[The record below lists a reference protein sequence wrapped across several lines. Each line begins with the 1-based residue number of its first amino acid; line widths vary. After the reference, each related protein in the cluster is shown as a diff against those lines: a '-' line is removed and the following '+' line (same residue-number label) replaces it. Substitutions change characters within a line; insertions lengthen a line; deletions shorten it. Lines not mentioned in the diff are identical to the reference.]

1 MRGLHSSAFRFTLVV
16 SCLATFDAGSIAR
29 ASSISIKDLGNLGGG
44 SSTAL
49 YINNEGD
56 VAGTST
62 LSGGG
67 SNAFFFSGTV
77 VNATMEDIPSFAG
90 ANINSSNPF
99 GLNDLGEVSG
109 TAQGSSG
116 LQAFVYS
123 TSLGLVNVG
132 SLGGTIGQG
141 GGLAGTGS
149 YAGTVVGSGYLS
161 GNSSSRA
168 MVSGPSV
175 VGGQTVYN
183 NPANLGTLGGASAY
197 AEYINNNGQIAGIS
211 GTGGGTQAFYLDSP
225 GAAITPSSNITLGG
239 TNSSVNGINS
249 SGWVIGQSQ
258 LSTGTNQQAF
268 VYEPGTTPQLF
279 NLGSLNGTTGSSSA
293 KAINS
298 SGQVVGQTD
307 VNVGGTNYKQAYL
320 AQYQYSSSL
329 GTFTWVMTD
338 IGTLDNGVGNSLA
351 VAINNSGAIV
361 GTSTNTT
368 GGTDP
373 FLYLNGNMIDL
384 NDPALL
390 AGTGYTQLLSVTG
403 INDNGQIIGRG
414 TTTSGATDAF
424 ILTYSSVTPVPEPS
438 TFRAIALTL
447 VMCCITRKVLC

>member
-1 MRGLHSSAFRFTLVV
+1 MAQ
-16 SCLATFDAGSIAR
+16 
-29 ASSISIKDLGNLGGG
+29 ASSLSIIDLGNLGGG

-62 LSGGG
+62 LAGGG

-77 VNATMEDIPSFAG
+77 VNATMDDIPTFPG
-90 ANINSSNPF
+90 ATINSSNPF
-99 GLNDLGEVSG
+99 GLNDIGEVSG

-123 TSLGLVNVG
+123 STLGLVNAG
-132 SLGGTIGQG
+132 SLGGTIAQG
-141 GGLAGTGS
+141 GGIAGTGT

-168 MVSGPSV
+168 MVSNPSV

-183 NPANLGTLGGASAY
+183 NPSNLGTLGGSSAY

-211 GTGGGTQAFYLDSP
+211 GTSSGGTQAFFLSSP
-225 GAAITPSSNITLGG
+225 SATITSTSNITLGG
-239 TNSSVNGINS
+239 ANSSVTGMNSNGY
-249 SGWVIGQSQ
+249 VIGQSQ
-258 LSTGTNQQAF
+258 LASGTNQQAF
-268 VYEPGTTPQLF
+268 VYEPGATPQLF
-279 NLGSLNGTTGSSSA
+279 NLGSLNGTSGNSSA
-293 KAINS
+293 KAINN

-307 VNVGGTNYKQAYL
+307 VLVGATPYKQAYL
-320 AQYQYSSSL
+320 AQYQYSPTLS
-329 GTFTWVMTD
+329 TFTWVMTD
-338 IGTLDNGVGNSLA
+338 IGTLDNGVGNSIA
-351 VAINNSGAIV
+351 VAINSAGAIV

-373 FLYLNGNMIDL
+373 FLYLDGTMIDL
-384 NDPALL
+384 NDPTLL

-414 TTTSGATDAF
+414 VTSSGATDAF
-424 ILTYSSVTPVPEPS
+424 ILTYSSATPVPEPA
-438 TFRAIALTL
+438 TFRAIALAL
-447 VMCCITRKVLC
+447 LMCFISRKVLC